1 MIVSRRWLE
10 ALLGQPLDA
19 RDAAERLT
27 VHAAAVDAVVPLHQE
42 LGDVLIARVL
52 EVKKHPDADRLSLC
66 LVDAGGGAQPVE
78 VVCGAPNVQAG
89 KIYPYAPVGAVLPGG
104 LKLERKKIRGVES
117 NGMLLSAKEL
127 GLGADHS
134 GILELDTAAPPGAR
148 FIDAVGIG
156 DHQIVI
162 DVPANRPDLLCHKGV
177 ARELGAS
184 LGVPVKLPAI
194 PGAPGAS
201 ASPAGGDAA
210 LGGRRRAPP
219 SSARD
224 GEAVRAAEAGVAAG
238 PSGRVVAGKV
248 DGVEVRLEDPE
259 GAPRYMIAVIRGVK
273 VAPSPPWLV
282 ERLTAV
288 GQRPINNVVDATNYI
303 LFELNQPLH
312 AFDLAR
318 LRGPAVVVRRA
329 RAGEKI
335 VTLDGMTR
343 TLTADMTAICDAE
356 RPTIIAGVMG
366 SAESEVSADTRDVVL
381 ECAYFQPT
389 RVRRTRRAL
398 GLSSESSYRFER
410 GIDMLAMP
418 DAVRRAIELIRAV
431 AGGAQREPVLDLWPE
446 PQQERTI
453 FLRPERVTHLLG
465 TAIERV
471 EVERLLSSVGFFVA
485 PKDARLAVQIP
496 GWRPDVT
503 REVDLIEEVAR
514 LKGYDAFPDELRP
527 YRPGTVPDAPEEQAR
542 ARVRERL
549 VRAGLLEARTIPLGP
564 PDGPEAVPIRNP
576 LSAEEAHLRRR
587 LLPGLIRRVE
597 FNWANRNKD
606 VRLFEVG
613 TVFRAATGER
623 GAGRGSLPEEW
634 TSVAGVLT
642 GARRPPHWSEG
653 AKVPHMDIWDL
664 KYHFELA
671 VSVAAPACEVRP
683 ATGGA
688 PGWEAVQPGS
698 SEVVGWSGPLEA
710 DVPAWAAPLYGFEV
724 RLSVVERLP
733 VAYRPLSVQ
742 PPVERDLALVLPPDV
757 TAENVGGVL
766 RRAMAPLLERLQV
779 FDEYRGPGIPPG
791 YRGVAWHCTFRD
803 PVRTL
808 RETDVDALL
817 KRALAALEDELGVR
831 RREI

>member
-27 VHAAAVDAVVPLHQE
+27 LHAAPVDAVVPLHQE

-127 GLGADHS
+127 GLSADHS

-148 FIDAVGIG
+148 FFDAVGIG

-184 LGVPVKLPAI
+184 LDAPVKLPSI
-194 PGAPGAS
+194 PGARERS
-201 ASPAGGDAA
+201 AATAAEGGVPAG
-210 LGGRRRAPP
+210 RSRASRP
-219 SSARD
+219 S
-224 GEAVRAAEAGVAAG
+224 GAAG
-238 PSGRVVAGKV
+238 PSGRVTSGVV
-248 DGVEVRLEDPE
+248 DGVEVRLEDAE

-273 VAPSPPWLV
+273 VAPSPAWLV

-366 SAESEVSADTRDVVL
+366 SAESEVSADTRDLVL

-389 RVRRTRRAL
+389 RIRRTRRAL

-431 AGGAQREPVLDLWPE
+431 AGGEQREPVLDLWPE

-471 EVERLLSSVGFFVA
+471 EIERLLSSVGFFVA

-549 VRAGLLEARTIPLGP
+549 VRAGMLEARTIPLGP
-564 PDGPEAVPIRNP
+564 PDGPDAVAIRNP

-597 FNWANRNKD
+597 FNWANRNRD

-613 TVFRAATGER
+613 TVFRRATGER
-623 GAGRGSLPEEW
+623 GAGSGSLPEEW

-653 AKVPHMDIWDL
+653 AKVPDMDIWDL
-664 KYHFELA
+664 KRHFELA
-671 VSVAAPACEVRP
+671 AAAAAPSCEVRP
-683 ATGGA
+683 GTGGA
-688 PGWEAVQPGS
+688 AGWVALERGS
-698 SEVVGWSGPLEA
+698 GVVVGWAGPLEA
-710 DVPAWAAPLYGFEV
+710 DTPVWAGPLYGFEV
-724 RLSVVERLP
+724 RVFTSEGSP
-733 VAYRPLSVQ
+733 VTYRPLPVQ
-742 PPVERDLALVLPPDV
+742 PPVERDLALVLPAGV
-757 TAENVGGVL
+757 SAESVSEVL
-766 RRAMAPLLERLQV
+766 RRAVGPLLERLQV
-779 FDEYRGPGIPPG
+779 FDEYRGAGVPAGH
-791 YRGVAWHCTFRD
+791 RSVAWHCTFRD
-803 PVRTL
+803 PSKTL
-808 RETDVDALL
+808 REREVDALL
-817 KRALAALEDELGVR
+817 ERALAMLEDELGVR
-831 RREI
+831 RREV